1 MQLVIKMDSNDVLD
15 ILRTRTQ
22 HNIKS
27 FVKNMD
33 YTIFEEVTN
42 AIINIYK
49 LDATD
54 LIQAIKD
61 GVIKIYD
68 AKDLNELDLRFM
80 DVYLLN
86 NGQYLGI
93 DYTI

>member
-1 MQLVIKMDSNDVLD
+1 
-15 ILRTRTQ
+15 
-22 HNIKS
+22 
-27 FVKNMD
+27 MD

-42 AIINIYK
+42 AIINIYE
-49 LDATD
+49 LDAID
-54 LIQAIKD
+54 LIQCIKD

-68 AKDLNELDLRFM
+68 AQELNELDKRFM